1 MLRNAYWLKNALKNW
16 RMKSIK
22 KKQLHD
28 SLTIH
33 WHPALICLN
42 WHINLRTAA
51 VGAGHQT
58 GSCPPYVSSIH
69 TSLRP
74 GWVQSGSAWKRGN
87 DCVGTCAALL
97 MLPPAPQTHTT
108 CTETDGYCLHE
119 MTAQQQQ
126 PKKKAE
132 KKGIYQQE
140 SFRQNGSASVFDYV
154 CLLIL
159 GVQGADLKEGKR
171 KLKSECVCAHVCAL
185 TLASCIWVLSVLL
198 AASDLHF
205 PQTQWGN
212 C

>member
-1 MLRNAYWLKNALKNW
+1 M
-16 RMKSIK
+16 
-22 KKQLHD
+22 
-28 SLTIH
+28 
-33 WHPALICLN
+33 
-42 WHINLRTAA
+42 
-51 VGAGHQT
+51 GAGHQT

-132 KKGIYQQE
+132 KNIYISKNLLGKTE
-140 SFRQNGSASVFDYV
+140 VHL
-154 CLLIL
+154 CLIM
-159 GVQGADLKEGKR
+159 
-171 KLKSECVCAHVCAL
+171 CAF
-185 TLASCIWVLSVLL
+185 LS
-198 AASDLHF
+198 
-205 PQTQWGN
+205 
-212 C
+212 